1 MWSHNTVATPHYPHM
16 TLWSHKI
23 TVTWHCGH
31 TTLPSHDIVV
41 TLHYCCCMT
50 LQSHGVR
57 QHCSCMTL
65 WPHILVTQPCG
76 HMTRSHD
83 IMVTWHYYKCL
94 WYIFLIFSFRGTTR
108 YSTYL
113 SNKWSH
119 VQGSQGGLLS
129 RFHDNNIPSSQCRA
143 KLPCLHQQRE
153 VPGNHLSNNSNRL
166 SASVAQ
172 KWAIYRKK
180 ANVILTINIW
190 IGPLHLI

>member
-1 MWSHNTVATPHYPHM
+1 M
-16 TLWSHKI
+16 TLWSHNI
-23 TVTWHCGH
+23 AITWHCGH
-31 TTLPSHDIVV
+31 LALLLHDTTVTCSQATLQLHDTMTPHSGHRTLWSHD
-41 TLHYCCCMT
+41 
-50 LQSHGVR
+50 Q
-57 QHCSCMTL
+57 
-65 WPHILVTQPCG
+65 VTQPCG

-83 IMVTWHYYKCL
+83 IMVTWHYYKFL
-94 WYIFLIFSFRGTTR
+94 WYKFLIFSFRGTTR

-190 IGPLHLI
+190 FGPLHLI